1 MTDPPSL
8 ATLAAL
14 EQTLLAR
21 RQGPPDLAGA
31 VREALAQ
38 LHGAAVPSEFAAA
51 GQAIAEAV
59 ERHGASFPPGA
70 GPAYHDRYHQAEAIL
85 AAGWLGAAALDAGLM
100 CRHAATL
107 LVLAMAGHDLL
118 HDGTRGEAA
127 GALERRSALHTD
139 ALTAFLPA
147 PDRAEIT
154 RLIMATIPEAVV
166 KDLPARLAR
175 EADLFASFASLTPG
189 LGWRLSH
196 ALAAEMMA
204 AGLPGAAAIACHGGR
219 LALLKR
225 LPDLTPPAQA
235 LGLAAACAVQ
245 LAALAR
251 AGGDGCAEIAAR
263 NLDAMPTEENAR
275 LWHAALIALGWPE
288 RTP

>member
-14 EQTLLAR
+14 EQSLLAR

-31 VREALAQ
+31 VRAALAQ
-38 LHGAAVPSEFAAA
+38 LHGAAVPPEFAAA

-70 GPAYHDRYHQAEAIL
+70 EPAYHDRYHQAEAIL
-85 AAGWLGAAALDAGLM
+85 AAGRLGAAAVDAGLM
-100 CRHAATL
+100 SRHAATL

-118 HDGTRGEAA
+118 HDGTPGEAA

-139 ALTAFLPA
+139 ALIAFLPA
-147 PDRAEIT
+147 SDRAEIT
-154 RLIMATIPEAVV
+154 RLILATIPEAVV

-175 EADLFASFASLTPG
+175 EADLFASLTPG

-196 ALAAEMMA
+196 ALAAEMKA

-235 LGLAAACAVQ
+235 LGLAAACAAQ
-245 LAALAR
+245 LAALAH